1 MHIALISVIP
11 AQVQLTLVMH
21 MLRHRVPLCHDFS
34 SESLYLL
41 TQARTALRLDRDWS
55 GKQAVF

>member
-1 MHIALISVIP
+1 MHVTLISVIP

-21 MLRHRVPLCHDFS
+21 MLRHRVPLCHDSS
-34 SESLYLL
+34 SESVSLL
-41 TQARTALRLDRDWS
+41 TQARTALKLDRDWA

>member
-1 MHIALISVIP
+1 MHIALIFVIC

-21 MLRHRVPLCHDFS
+21 MLRHRVPLCHISS
-34 SESLYLL
+34 SESLSLC
-41 TQARTALRLDRDWS
+41 TQARTAVRLDRDWA

>member
-21 MLRHRVPLCHDFS
+21 TLRHRVPLCHDSS

-41 TQARTALRLDRDWS
+41 TQARTALRLDRD
-55 GKQAVF
+55 